1 MNSEQKKDSRKAPAF
16 QLFADDFLSGTA
28 EMTTE
33 EVGAYIRLLC
43 HQWTKGGLPND
54 QDRLA
59 RMAGPM
65 ALPSLCY
72 VIAKFLPGDDGLLR
86 HPRLEKI
93 RAEQEEFRRKKSH
106 SGSLG
111 AKNRWQRCQ
120 TDGNAIANP
129 LAEPM
134 ANDMA
139 NDSSPSPSPIITT
152 KEYVPSEVEIEKEE
166 TKREANTILETLNEV
181 SGRKF
186 RLTDTN
192 LGLIQA
198 RLKEPGV
205 DLEGMLKMVRR
216 QAAIW
221 MPDPKMSEYVRP
233 ETLFGKKKFD
243 SYYGSR
249 ELPIPKNQQQQETQ
263 TYPKGYEWMADKRD
277 WRHAL

>member
-1 MNSEQKKDSRKAPAF
+1 MTDSKRKAPAF
-16 QLFADDFLSGTA
+16 QFYADDFISGTIT
-28 EMTTE
+28 MTNE
-33 EVGAYIRLLC
+33 ERGAYIALLC
-43 HQWTKGGLPND
+43 IQWSKGFVNETDFNRIGAGMPSHSQAICREKFWVNEKGEFRNA
-54 QDRLA
+54 RLEA
-59 RMAGPM
+59 ERQKQRAYSEKQS
-65 ALPSLCY
+65 A
-72 VIAKFLPGDDGLLR
+72 IAKLR
-86 HPRLEKI
+86 
-93 RAEQEEFRRKKSH
+93 
-106 SGSLG
+106 
-111 AKNRWQRCQ
+111 WV
-120 TDGNAIANP
+120 GNANAMP
-129 LAEPM
+129 QHMPETCFP
-134 ANDMA
+134 
-139 NDSSPSPSPIITT
+139 SPSPSTT